1 MKVNAPRCYSGG
13 HLVRI
18 GCPYAHMSRL
28 ELGILPMPPELKEVW
43 IKRGIVHNSADQTTV
58 S

>member
-1 MKVNAPRCYSGG
+1 MLDSGG

-43 IKRGIVHNSADQTTV
+43 IKRGIEHNSADQTTV